1 LESSRRKDP
10 EGSETPET
18 PRKELDFMPTVIE
31 AQARPT
37 GSKNANRR
45 LRVSGKIP
53 GVIYGPGKQPVV
65 ISIDPNDVK
74 AILHSDAGRNA
85 IVTVSV
91 DGSKHNNAMLKDYQL
106 DPVHGDL
113 IHADFVEIAMDRLL
127 ELEVSIDLI
136 GEPVGVK
143 IGGGIMDF
151 VTRSVEVECL
161 PSDIPESIKVD
172 VSALNINDYIR
183 VKNLQTD
190 AKAKIISDPEIVIV
204 TVVPPAKEEE
214 VPVEEAVAEG
224 AEPEVIKKGKGE
236 EEGAEEE
243 QKSKTPKPETKK

>member
-1 LESSRRKDP
+1 
-10 EGSETPET
+10 
-18 PRKELDFMPTVIE
+18 MPTVIE
-31 AQARPT
+31 AQARLT

-45 LRVSGKIP
+45 LRASGRIP

-74 AILHSDAGRNA
+74 TILHSDAGRNT
-85 IVTVSV
+85 IVTVNV

-106 DPVHGDL
+106 DPVHGNL
-113 IHADFVEIAMDRLL
+113 IHADFLEIAMDRLL
-127 ELEVSIDLI
+127 QLTVGIDLV

-172 VSALNINDYIR
+172 VGALNINDYVR
-183 VKNLQTD
+183 VRNLQTD
-190 AKAKIISDPEIVIV
+190 AKVKIISDPEIVII
-204 TVVPPAKEEE
+204 TIVPPTKEE
-214 VPVEEAVAEG
+214 VPVEEEVAAA
-224 AEPEVIKKGKGE
+224 AEPEVIKKGKAEE
-236 EEGAEEE
+236 EEGAEED
-243 QKSKTPKPETKK
+243 QKSKTPKPEAKQQ